1 MRHSTWHLTEIVII
15 QDIFIGSRSLIIQ
28 LMNLHLIDELQI
40 CIEPALAG
48 IGLQLFENINERTI
62 LQLYK
67 TKILKSG
74 AVIHY
79 YSPK

>member
-1 MRHSTWHLTEIVII
+1 
-15 QDIFIGSRSLIIQ
+15 
-28 LMNLHLIDELQI
+28 MNLHLIDELQI